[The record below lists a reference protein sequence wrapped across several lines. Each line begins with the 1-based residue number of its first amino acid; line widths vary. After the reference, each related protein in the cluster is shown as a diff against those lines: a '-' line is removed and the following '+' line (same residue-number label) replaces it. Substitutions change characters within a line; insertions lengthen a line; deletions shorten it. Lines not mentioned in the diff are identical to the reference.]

1 MKIEKILCPLELER
15 ETGIL
20 ISSSLFLANKFN
32 AHLYFLNAI
41 EKIETPILK
50 VLGYEEKIE
59 KLLEEEKKKREGMLK
74 EITDKI
80 KSEGI
85 NAYGIIRYGKAFS
98 EILQFADE
106 IKPDLI
112 IMGVHE
118 SYGIEK
124 FFIGSNTWRVI
135 EGKKFPVLTIRKKIE
150 KEFKKIIVPLDLS
163 KISFNAI
170 PYARFFKKK
179 FNSNIYFLHI
189 LVILESMAK
198 WESAKKME
206 EEIKKKMEEEIEKD
220 EEIIVE
226 KAPDAVS
233 GILKIQKDLEADFII
248 MTTHGRGGIEKAL
261 FGSVTERII
270 RESEIPVLSIPPT
283 F

>member
-1 MKIEKILCPLELER
+1 MKIEKILCPIELEK
-15 ETGIL
+15 ETEVL
-20 ISSSLFLANKFN
+20 ISSSFFFAKKFK
-32 AHLYFLNAI
+32 ASLYFLNAI
-41 EKIETPILK
+41 EKIEPPILK

-59 KLLEEEKKKREGMLK
+59 KLLEEEKKKREETIK

-85 NAYGIIRYGKAFS
+85 DTHGIVRYGKAFS

-112 IMGVHE
+112 IMGVQA

-135 EGKKFPVLTIRKKIE
+135 ESKKFPVLTTRKRIE
-150 KEFKKIIVPLDLS
+150 KEFKRIIVPIDLS
-163 KISFNAI
+163 KISYNAI
-170 PYARFFKKK
+170 PYARFFKKR
-179 FNSNIYFLHI
+179 FNSKIYFLHI
-189 LVILESMAK
+189 LVILESMSK

-226 KAPDAVS
+226 KAPDATS
-233 GILKIQKDLEADFII
+233 GILKIQKDLEGDFII
-248 MTTHGRGGIEKAL
+248 MSTHGRGGIEKAL

-283 F
+283 L